1 MYTEILLSET
11 ETQSDK
17 KQVSSLL
24 ETAET
29 VRDNALNRSR
39 KKLLP
44 RDQDAELAKLL
55 ERRDFVNYFN
65 HALAQEVAQVIATY
79 DQRVQAVY
87 LFEESTNPDAET
99 EDYLSSVDLTIHLLA
114 LVTSASAALESF
126 VTSLDRALTE
136 ALNELPSDPFAMR
149 SSFLNVIPINEKDV
163 KDRRGYAVL
172 LSSIYARPLKIWQR
186 V

>member
-1 MYTEILLSET
+1 MFKEILLSDP
-11 ETQSDK
+11 ETQLDK

-29 VRDNALNRSR
+29 VRSNALNLAR

-44 RDQDAELAKLL
+44 REQDAGLAKLL
-55 ERRDFVNYFN
+55 ERRDFIDYFK

-79 DQRVQAVY
+79 DQRVQVVY
-87 LFEESTNPDAET
+87 LFEESTNPDAQT

-126 VTSLDRALTE
+126 VASLDRALTE
-136 ALNELPSDPFAMR
+136 ALNELPSDQFGKR
-149 SSFLNVIPINEKDV
+149 SSFLNVMPITEDDIKDG
-163 KDRRGYAVL
+163 RGYAVL
-172 LSSIYARPLKIWQR
+172 LSSFYARPLKIWQS